1 MHCLCKFFISN
12 LFLSSATV
20 QNIFFDAIDLHNWLK
35 LLLYKYC
42 KNEVSTWKRSQGL
55 WRICTSSSE
64 LWRTDN
70 LVTQIRNLIRIA
82 ILVYWYNSETVCLP
96 CLKLYLKYVLP
107 TFPWFIN
114 FQNVTWFDC
123 YFFNQYFFYYKS
135 TRLTILQRIY
145 LKDNKIILFMYK

>member
-1 MHCLCKFFISN
+1 MTKKSKLRLVVLIVDLPKWVKFWKFYVIIMIMHCLCKFSISN
-12 LFLSSATV
+12 LFLSSVTV

-42 KNEVSTWKRSQGL
+42 KNQVSTWKRSQGL

-82 ILVYWYNSETVCLP
+82 ILVYWYNSASKTAF
-96 CLKLYLKYVLP
+96 LKIV
-107 TFPWFIN
+107 F
-114 FQNVTWFDC
+114 C
-123 YFFNQYFFYYKS
+123 
-135 TRLTILQRIY
+135 
-145 LKDNKIILFMYK
+145 MYC